1 MYVFHTVNAGIY
13 LQEGDYGL
21 LIDALHGGEGGF
33 SRTPN
38 EIMKH
43 ISRHTDSLATKIDL
57 AFTHLHG
64 DHFNME
70 RVSDFMD
77 KYPSAEIYAPEMWK
91 SCIYTYESSKRIRDA
106 DLGRFHLIAFPTVH
120 DGKEYTRVP
129 HQSLMLRTSDQQ
141 QFICGDAA
149 LDISLARDIQKNCP
163 GTIKAVFVN
172 LFQLA
177 SKDGQAFLKEIRPQH
192 IFLYHLPFLKDDVY
206 AYRKIAEGIIEKLP
220 QELNYIQV
228 LEAMQ
233 PVF

>member
-1 MYVFHTVNAGIY
+1 M
-13 LQEGDYGL
+13 
-21 LIDALHGGEGGF
+21 IDALHGGEGGF

-91 SCIYTYESSKRIRDA
+91 SGIYTYESSKRIRDA

-149 LDISLARDIQKNCP
+149 LDMSLARDIQKNCP

>member
-43 ISRHTDSLATKIDL
+43 ISRHTDSLAAKIDL

-77 KYPSAEIYAPEMWK
+77 KYPRPRYMHRKCGNLAFIRMRAPK
-91 SCIYTYESSKRIRDA
+91 ESVMQIWA
-106 DLGRFHLIAFPTVH
+106 D
-120 DGKEYTRVP
+120 
-129 HQSLMLRTSDQQ
+129 
-141 QFICGDAA
+141 FI
-149 LDISLARDIQKNCP
+149 
-163 GTIKAVFVN
+163 
-172 LFQLA
+172 
-177 SKDGQAFLKEIRPQH
+177 
-192 IFLYHLPFLKDDVY
+192 
-206 AYRKIAEGIIEKLP
+206 
-220 QELNYIQV
+220 
-228 LEAMQ
+228 
-233 PVF
+233 

>member
-43 ISRHTDSLATKIDL
+43 ISRHTDSLAAKIDL

-91 SCIYTYESSKRIRDA
+91 SGIYTYESSKRIRDA

-149 LDISLARDIQKNCP
+149 LDISLARDIQK
-163 GTIKAVFVN
+163 TA
-172 LFQLA
+172 
-177 SKDGQAFLKEIRPQH
+177 
-192 IFLYHLPFLKDDVY
+192 
-206 AYRKIAEGIIEKLP
+206 
-220 QELNYIQV
+220 QEQ
-228 LEAMQ
+228 
-233 PVF
+233 